1 MTFPVSNYWKKLSLW
16 ERAELAADFLERYYG
31 MEVQGVE
38 ANSLDVQA
46 VNLEDEFLHCFIRF
60 DMGELGQCDVPL
72 MQDRT
77 WLYFN
82 A

>member
-1 MTFPVSNYWKKLSLW
+1 
-16 ERAELAADFLERYYG
+16 